1 METSLPIKEEAERL
15 NINSEE
21 LEQIKKILERE
32 PNGLEL
38 EIFAMLWSEHASYK
52 SSLKWLKTLPVDGDG
67 VLVKAGEDSAGAVDL
82 GNGLACVM
90 KVESHNHP
98 CSIQPRLG
106 SITGLRTVTRDI
118 TAMGAKP
125 LSVLSSLR
133 FGEGKR
139 DTARWLFSEVS
150 EGLSEFEKGYNVPI
164 VGGETYFSEGYNS
177 SPVVNNLSIGVVD
190 KAKLVHGKAYGEGNL
205 ILVVGALTGKDG
217 IDSDVFASD
226 LLAEVSTKPVAME
239 QLLDVSSERMLSE
252 LMQELVE
259 EVSLIGVQ
267 PIGTQG
273 IVGAACE
280 MSSKGMVGIDLELE
294 NIKHRDEDIIA
305 REVLLSQTWARLM
318 VCIEPKSLKDLI
330 ALVEKYKLSVSELG
344 KVVKGD
350 MLKCY
355 YKGELVAN
363 LPPRHVG
370 LGGLAPMA
378 DLSFE
383 TPGVEAVDINL
394 ELYNEPDHYPDV
406 IKRMLV
412 NLNVTSKR
420 WLTDKFE
427 RSLKKEGTNQQF
439 PSDAAFIDLD
449 GTNQA
454 LAATMD
460 GNSAYMQADA
470 NIGAQIA
477 VAEAARNI
485 ICGGGVPLAVSDCL
499 NFGNPQDKE
508 IFGTFVDSV
517 KGITKACNDFK
528 IPVISGNVSFYNQR
542 SEEGRLKPITPTPV
556 IGMVGLVEDKNH
568 HSTLS
573 FRHKGDMIFIIGKSR
588 NDVNSSEYAHSILN
602 VKRSLPP
609 YYNVE
614 EELELQDAISDMI
627 RAGLVRSVHD
637 VSNGG
642 LFFSL
647 LESGIPL
654 EFGFDITSDA
664 EIRKE
669 AFLFGESQS
678 RVVVSVAPA
687 KQDDFVDFMIDKEV
701 AFSILGH
708 VTKGEIRVDDESYGY
723 IGDLKKMFEARL
735 GQWVDNE

>member
-15 NINSEE
+15 NICSEE
-21 LEQIKKILERE
+21 FDKIKEILNRE

-38 EIFAMLWSEHASYK
+38 EVFSLLWSEHASYK
-52 SSLKWLKTLPVDGDG
+52 SSLKWLKTLPVDGDK
-67 VLVKAGEDSAGAVDL
+67 VLVKAGDDSAGAVDL

-118 TAMGAKP
+118 TAMGARP
-125 LSVLSSLR
+125 LSVLSSMR

-139 DTARWLFSEVS
+139 DTARWLFAEVS
-150 EGLSEFEKGYNVPI
+150 DGLSEFEKGFNVPI

-177 SPVVNNLSIGVVD
+177 SPVVNNLSIGVVE
-190 KAKLVHGKAYGEGNL
+190 KSKIVEGKASGVGNL

-226 LLAEVSTKPVAME
+226 LLAEVSTKAVAME
-239 QLLDVSSERMLSE
+239 QLMDVSSERNLVD
-252 LMQELVE
+252 LVQELTSGI
-259 EVSLIGVQ
+259 SLKGLNT
-267 PIGTQG
+267 IGTHG
-273 IVGAACE
+273 IIGAACE
-280 MSSKGMVGIDLELE
+280 MSTKGKVGINLELE
-294 NIKHRDEDIIA
+294 NVKHRDEVLNA
-305 REVLLSQTWARLM
+305 REVLLSQTWARIM
-318 VCIEPKSLKDLI
+318 VCIEPKDLKELST
-330 ALVEKYKLSVSELG
+330 LVEKYNLSVSTLG
-344 KVVKGD
+344 QVVEGD
-350 MLKCY
+350 LVSCN
-355 YKGELVAN
+355 YKGECIGEFPSQYMGLGELAPHIN
-363 LPPRHVG
+363 LPG
-370 LGGLAPMA
+370 K
-378 DLSFE
+378 SIKQ
-383 TPGVEAVDINL
+383 EALDIKL
-394 ELYNEPDHYPDV
+394 DLYNEPDHYPDV
-406 IKRMLV
+406 IKQMLV

-427 RSLKKEGTNQQF
+427 RSLNKEGLSHQY
-439 PSDAAFIDLD
+439 PSDAAFIDLE

-460 GNSAYMQADA
+460 CNSAYMQTDA

-485 ICGGGVPLAVSDCL
+485 VCGGGVPLAISDCL
-499 NFGNPQDKE
+499 NFGNPKDEE
-508 IFGTFVDSV
+508 IYGTFIDSI
-517 KGITKACNDFK
+517 KGITKACQDFK

-542 SEEGRLKPITPTPV
+542 SEEGQLKAITPTPV
-556 IGMVGLVEDKNH
+556 IGMVGLVEDKRH

-588 NDVNSSEYAHSILN
+588 NDVNSSEYAHSVLN
-602 VKRSLPP
+602 VKKSIPP

-614 EELELQDAISDMI
+614 EELELQATISEMI
-627 RAGLVRSVHD
+627 RVGLVRSVHD

-664 EIRKE
+664 EVRKD

-678 RVVVSVAPA
+678 RVIVSVSPA
-687 KQDDFVDFMIDKEV
+687 KQDDFVDFMIDKGV

-708 VTKGEIRVDDESYGY
+708 VTKGELRIDDESYGY
-723 IGDLKKMFEARL
+723 IKDLKKLFEARL
-735 GQWVDNE
+735 GQWVDDE